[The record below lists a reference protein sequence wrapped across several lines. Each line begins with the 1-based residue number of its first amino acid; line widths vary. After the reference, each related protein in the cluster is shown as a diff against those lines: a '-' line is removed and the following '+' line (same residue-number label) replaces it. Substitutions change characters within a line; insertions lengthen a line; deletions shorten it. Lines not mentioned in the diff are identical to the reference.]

1 LHSAIQVCGDYLKQV
16 PGSADGYFLLG
27 VLHDALGHADLAVS
41 SFKKVLYLEPNHLEA
56 LLCLALKQ
64 EARGDRSAAELLRAR
79 ARRLQESDSNA

>member
-1 LHSAIQVCGDYLKQV
+1 MCGEYLQKV
-16 PGSADGYFLLG
+16 PGSSEGYFLLG

-64 EARGDRSAAELLRAR
+64 EARGDISGAELLRAR
-79 ARRLQESDSNA
+79 ARRLQQVDKASNP